1 MHDAQL
7 KRYKVAKNYKY
18 ICLNINVHIKLP
30 VKYNFINRTN
40 WVKVC
45 QVRKV
50 CYLLFLCAVERKS
63 IFILQD
69 YHAP

>member
-30 VKYNFINRTN
+30 VKYNFINSEPIGS
-40 WVKVC
+40 KYA
-45 QVRKV
+45 K
-50 CYLLFLCAVERKS
+50 
-63 IFILQD
+63 
-69 YHAP
+69 